1 MAVTGAC
8 LSTKKTTW
16 DELGGFNDKNLKV
29 AYNDV
34 DFCLKARE
42 AGLRILL
49 EPKVKIIHHES
60 ASRGVEQEVFR
71 NHRLQ
76 KEILYMKERWG
87 EFLFLDPTSSPN
99 LLLTEE
105 GLSLDP
111 HPKEMPVW
119 KS

>member
-1 MAVTGAC
+1 M
-8 LSTKKTTW
+8 
-16 DELGGFNDKNLKV
+16 
-29 AYNDV
+29 
-34 DFCLKARE
+34 
-42 AGLRILL
+42 L

-76 KEILYMKERWG
+76 KEISYMKERWG

-105 GLSLDP
+105 GFSLDP

-119 KS
+119 KSLIK